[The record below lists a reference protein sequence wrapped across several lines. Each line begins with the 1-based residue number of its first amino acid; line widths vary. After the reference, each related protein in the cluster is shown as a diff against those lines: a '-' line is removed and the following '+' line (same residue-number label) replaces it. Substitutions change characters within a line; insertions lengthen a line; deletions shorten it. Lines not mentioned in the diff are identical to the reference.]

1 MGEFLED
8 DNAIWTISD
17 EFIQGVLAGKDMTM
31 QPINSHMA
39 KIVRGNSQAVLLESG
54 NIGRITYKAPKVGDI
69 VDGKLLWGDGNI
81 IRCEILSDAG
91 ISRDAFIVQTP
102 HGGAGVMLEQSI
114 IAIVE
119 RDGVKWEL

>member
-8 DNAIWTISD
+8 DNAIWAISD

-31 QPINSHMA
+31 QPINSYMA
-39 KIVRGNSQAVLLESG
+39 KIVRENSQQVLLESG
-54 NIGRITYKAPKVGDI
+54 NIGKITYKNPKVGDI
-69 VDGKLLWGDGNI
+69 IDGNLLWGEDI
-81 IRCEILSDAG
+81 IRCKIFSDAG

-102 HGGAGVMLEQSI
+102 SGGMGVMLEQSI
-114 IAIVE
+114 ISIVE